1 LEKRTVVVVPIVNVS
16 ELTRFAIGEALS
28 LSHDV
33 VAISVVLEEVD
44 EDHQHCNSLALEW
57 KRWNPG
63 PELQILHTEYTSVVT
78 PISDFIDK
86 ERSKHRQQI
95 VVLIPVLAPSKLRYR
110 ILHNQLDLVVSAELR
125 KRTDVVVARVQ
136 MPIPTKPPRRTRQTS
151 MPRLP

>member
-1 LEKRTVVVVPIVNVS
+1 
-16 ELTRFAIGEALS
+16 
-28 LSHDV
+28 
-33 VAISVVLEEVD
+33 VLEEGD
-44 EDHQHCNSLALEW
+44 EDHRHCTSLALEW

-95 VVLIPVLAPSKLRYR
+95 VVLIPVLAPSRLRYR
-110 ILHNQLDLVVSAELR
+110 ILHNQLDLVLSAELR

-136 MPIPTKPPRRTRQTS
+136 MPIPTGPRRRTRTSS
-151 MPRLP
+151 MPRLR